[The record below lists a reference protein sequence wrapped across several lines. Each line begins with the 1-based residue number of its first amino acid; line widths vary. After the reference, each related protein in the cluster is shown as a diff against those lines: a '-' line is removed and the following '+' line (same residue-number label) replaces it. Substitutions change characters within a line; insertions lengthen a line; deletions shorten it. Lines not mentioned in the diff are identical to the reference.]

1 MAMKTENKETN
12 EILILL
18 RHIIDQQNRLE
29 GRLAR
34 LEEERD
40 FNSED
45 TIENAGYVEDYFQ
58 NIQCLSISKE
68 AMNEILEFNH
78 LQYPSMAIVRDAI
91 LWLDFE
97 HKRMKEGK
105 SGSKYYDEVEE
116 AVREEFDHMW
126 DIFEHKWDTGKDY

>member
-68 AMNEILEFNH
+68 AMNEIYRFYKEKYKFLKLIVFLPVNFKFSCFCR
-78 LQYPSMAIVRDAI
+78 LQNRNAR
-91 LWLDFE
+91 
-97 HKRMKEGK
+97 
-105 SGSKYYDEVEE
+105 
-116 AVREEFDHMW
+116 
-126 DIFEHKWDTGKDY
+126 